1 MENREARRVKIG
13 YLPFYVDY
21 YEGICP
27 DFPMEK
33 AAVARRCAERL
44 SDFGQVVWDGKLI
57 RDVNSAAE
65 TGGALKEKRPDCV
78 VVLTTI
84 AVFGGIPWAALR
96 PLRLPILIWNAQGIE
111 RVGEGY
117 SMVEIVRNTGQIGA
131 QALANTLLREGR
143 SFRVVTGYE
152 RSEETRCQL
161 ESYFRVIRTVKAIR
175 RAKLLAIGETFP
187 LMTDI
192 SVDDGELERR
202 IGPTVLRV
210 TNEELTQRYLEMDEG
225 EVDEGRR
232 RMRDEFA
239 VEDLSEDEAGRSVR
253 LSLAFDSFVDSSQ
266 AHAGT
271 LNCHAGVCL
280 RNPAIGITACYALGR
295 QNAQGRPFTCTGDLP
310 TAIAMLL
317 LKVLTGVAMYTEVQ
331 VMDEE
336 REAVVIANSGE
347 GEDGIRRK
355 GCPAAVRGNTNFSGT
370 HGRGASFAYPLRP
383 GPATMVSFT
392 PTRTSFRLIVAEG
405 EIMEEPLPDAGALA
419 GFFRFAHTDLL
430 TGYRQWL
437 EAGVVHHAATSPGH
451 WNEEI
456 GRVAELIDVEL
467 ISI

>member
-21 YEGICP
+21 YEGTCP
-27 DFPMEK
+27 DFPVEK

-57 RDVNSAAE
+57 RDVDSAAE

-192 SVDDGELERR
+192 SVDVGELERR

-253 LSLAFDSFVDSSQ
+253 LSL
-266 AHAGT
+266 
-271 LNCHAGVCL
+271 CL
-280 RNPAIGITACYALGR
+280 RLVRRFLPGARRYSQLPRRSLSAQSGDRDYRLLCAGPAECTRSSLHLHGR
-295 QNAQGRPFTCTGDLP
+295 SADGYRHAPPESSHRSGHVHRSTGD
-310 TAIAMLL
+310 
-317 LKVLTGVAMYTEVQ
+317 G
-331 VMDEE
+331 
-336 REAVVIANSGE
+336 
-347 GEDGIRRK
+347 
-355 GCPAAVRGNTNFSGT
+355 
-370 HGRGASFAYPLRP
+370 
-383 GPATMVSFT
+383 
-392 PTRTSFRLIVAEG
+392 
-405 EIMEEPLPDAGALA
+405 
-419 GFFRFAHTDLL
+419 
-430 TGYRQWL
+430 
-437 EAGVVHHAATSPGH
+437 
-451 WNEEI
+451 
-456 GRVAELIDVEL
+456 
-467 ISI
+467 

>member
-1 MENREARRVKIG
+1 MESWEAKRVEIG

-21 YEGICP
+21 YEGLCA
-27 DFPMEK
+27 DFPTEK

-44 SDFGQVVWDGKLI
+44 SEFGHVIWDGKLI
-57 RDVNSAAE
+57 GDEDSAAE
-65 TGGALKEKRPDCV
+65 AGRALKEKRPDCV

-96 PLRLPILIWNAQGIE
+96 RLRRPILIWNAQDIE
-111 RVGEGY
+111 RVSEGY

-152 RSEETRCQL
+152 GSEETRRQL

-175 RAKLLAIGETFP
+175 AARLLAVGETFP

-192 SVDDGELERR
+192 YVDEGELARR
-202 IGPTVLRV
+202 IGPTVFRV
-210 TNEELTQRYLEMDEG
+210 TNEELRQRYLEIDEG
-225 EVDEGRR
+225 EVEEGCR
-232 RMRDEFA
+232 RMRDEYT
-239 VEDLSEDEAGRSVR
+239 VEDLREDEARRSVR
-253 LSLAFDSFVDSSQ
+253 LSLAFDSFVDSTR

-280 RNPAIGITACYALGR
+280 RNPVIGITACYALGR

-317 LKVLTGVAMYTEVQ
+317 LKVLTGVSMYTEVQ

-347 GEDGIRRK
+347 GEDDIRRE
-355 GCPAAVRGNTNFSGT
+355 GCSAVVRGNTNFSGS

-392 PTRTSFRLIVAEG
+392 PGSSSYRLIAAEG

-419 GFFRFAHTDLL
+419 GFFRFAHTDLH

-456 GRVAELIDVEL
+456 GRVAELIGVEFV
-467 ISI
+467 SI